1 MSEYNKF
8 ENNSKENSI
17 TQEDEEEWYL
27 LGIQKNADIICIISD
42 ILSYIATIESI
53 ELIYSRYNDTN
64 YSDNPDIPTLQ
75 SAILLFLTRLIYT
88 QIAFIRFNH
97 VYEKKMN
104 GEITYSLQPNMD
116 INTSNILKTIGAF
129 YSVIAA
135 IGIYY
140 RDISQPI
147 FGI

>member
-17 TQEDEEEWYL
+17 TQEDEEELYL

-53 ELIYSRYNDTN
+53 ELIYSA
-64 YSDNPDIPTLQ
+64 NPDIPTLQ

>member
-17 TQEDEEEWYL
+17 TQEDEEELYL

-42 ILSYIATIESI
+42 ILSIATIESI

-64 YSDNPDIPTLQ
+64 YSANPDIPTLQ

>member
-1 MSEYNKF
+1 M
-8 ENNSKENSI
+8 
-17 TQEDEEEWYL
+17 Q
-27 LGIQKNADIICIISD
+27 GIDI
-42 ILSYIATIESI
+42 
-53 ELIYSRYNDTN
+53 ND
-64 YSDNPDIPTLQ
+64 
-75 SAILLFLTRLIYT
+75 FL
-88 QIAFIRFNH
+88 NH

>member
-1 MSEYNKF
+1 LINYFLM
-8 ENNSKENSI
+8 
-17 TQEDEEEWYL
+17 Q
-27 LGIQKNADIICIISD
+27 GIDI
-42 ILSYIATIESI
+42 
-53 ELIYSRYNDTN
+53 ND
-64 YSDNPDIPTLQ
+64 
-75 SAILLFLTRLIYT
+75 FL
-88 QIAFIRFNH
+88 NH

>member
-1 MSEYNKF
+1 
-8 ENNSKENSI
+8 
-17 TQEDEEEWYL
+17 
-27 LGIQKNADIICIISD
+27 
-42 ILSYIATIESI
+42 
-53 ELIYSRYNDTN
+53 
-64 YSDNPDIPTLQ
+64 
-75 SAILLFLTRLIYT
+75 
-88 QIAFIRFNH
+88 
-97 VYEKKMN
+97 MN

-129 YSVIAA
+129 YAVIAA

>member
-1 MSEYNKF
+1 
-8 ENNSKENSI
+8 
-17 TQEDEEEWYL
+17 
-27 LGIQKNADIICIISD
+27 
-42 ILSYIATIESI
+42 
-53 ELIYSRYNDTN
+53 
-64 YSDNPDIPTLQ
+64 
-75 SAILLFLTRLIYT
+75 
-88 QIAFIRFNH
+88 
-97 VYEKKMN
+97 MN

>member
-17 TQEDEEEWYL
+17 TQEDEEELYL

-64 YSDNPDIPTLQ
+64 YSANPDIPTLQ

-104 GEITYSLQPNMD
+104 GEITYS
-116 INTSNILKTIGAF
+116 
-129 YSVIAA
+129 
-135 IGIYY
+135 
-140 RDISQPI
+140 
-147 FGI
+147 

>member
-17 TQEDEEEWYL
+17 TQEDEEELYL

-42 ILSYIATIESI
+42 ILSYIAI
-53 ELIYSRYNDTN
+53 IYSRYNDTN